1 MKKICMLLVMA
12 VMTSVIA
19 SAQIRYIDSDMLYN
33 EIMPDYD
40 RPIVLDFCASWCGP
54 CQKYAPVMDK
64 AKAFYGNQVEFYKV
78 DVDENSDLCSQ
89 FNISSVPTTI
99 IIYNSEGYYYQSTG
113 LLTLAQ
119 LREGINKALKENR

>member
-1 MKKICMLLVMA
+1 MA
-12 VMTSVIA
+12 MMTSVIA
-19 SAQIRYIDSDMLYN
+19 SAQIRYIDSDMLHN
-33 EIMPDYD
+33 EIMPNYD

-64 AKAFYGNQVEFYKV
+64 AKAFYGNQVEFYKI
-78 DVDENSDLCSQ
+78 DVDENSDLCEI
-89 FNISSVPTTI
+89 FNVMSVPTTI
-99 IIYNSEGYYYQSTG
+99 IIYNSEGYYYESTG

>member
-1 MKKICMLLVMA
+1 MKKIYMFLLMA
-12 VMTSVIA
+12 MMSSVIA
-19 SAQIRYIDSDMLYN
+19 SAQIRYIDSDMLHN
-33 EIMPDYD
+33 EIMPNFD

-78 DVDENSDLCSQ
+78 DVDENSDLCEI
-89 FNISSVPTTI
+89 FNVMSVPTTI
-99 IIYNSEGYYYQSTG
+99 IIYNSEGYYYESTG